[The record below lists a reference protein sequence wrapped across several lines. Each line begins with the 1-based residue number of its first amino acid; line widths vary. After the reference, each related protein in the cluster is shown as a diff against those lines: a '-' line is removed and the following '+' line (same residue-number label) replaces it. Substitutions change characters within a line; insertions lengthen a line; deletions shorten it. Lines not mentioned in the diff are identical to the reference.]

1 MLELIKE
8 FLLPSQYIPHG
19 HCYLWQTPL
28 VGLHVASDGL
38 IAFAYYAISL
48 TLVFFVRKRP
58 DLPFRNMFWLF
69 GAFIVAC
76 GTTHL
81 AEIWTLWYPTYWTS
95 GVLKLF
101 TAGVSLY
108 TGVALVP
115 IIPKVLSLRSP
126 GELEAIN
133 EKLQEQIIDRL
144 RAEVSL
150 QEAKEELER
159 RVLDRTVDLER
170 VNKKLRV
177 SEATLLE
184 AQQIAHIGNWSYEV
198 STEQINWSTELF
210 YIFGVD
216 TSLGEPLTTEGMNFY
231 VPEDILLLQEAA
243 QNTLQT
249 GEPAQ
254 LQLRIRRSDGEIRH
268 TEIRIRTE
276 VDIKGKVSR
285 LYGTTQ
291 DITDLKKSEQA
302 IAQLAAIVESS
313 EDAIISMNLE
323 GSVMSWNAGAEK
335 IYGYNQWEVL
345 GKNLVSLVTANP
357 RISLEEETPENQI
370 SQYKTV
376 HLTKDQQLIDVFLTQ
391 SFVKNHEGE
400 ITGVSVIARD
410 ISELQA
416 VEKLKNEF
424 VSTVSHELRTPL
436 TSIRG
441 SLGLLS
447 SGRLGELSVQ
457 GKRMLEIAVNN
468 TDRLVRLINDILDL
482 ELIAARKVSFA
493 RQSWDVVDLIW
504 QAAEVMQPLAEKAEI
519 RLIVKATTVKIWA
532 DPDRLIQT
540 FTNLIGNAI
549 KFSPP
554 QTEIVIETSIDITPN
569 PHQLII
575 TFQDQGRGIPS
586 DKLQTIFGR
595 FQQIDASD
603 SRQKGG
609 TGLGLAICQSIIQQ
623 HEGKIW
629 VESTVGQGS
638 TFFVALPLNQEK
650 SIISELKQ
658 PWLTVDDSNK
668 GKRILI
674 VEDDLDLARILMI
687 TFARHGFE
695 TIHAVNGN
703 EAINFCE
710 QIMPDLL
717 ILDLVMPSIN
727 GYMVV
732 KWLRDHLPQYS
743 SLPLLIYSAK
753 ELNHQEQV
761 ILQLGKTEFLTKSRI
776 SPEFL
781 EKRVMTLLE
790 NRLEN

>member
-28 VGLHVASDGL
+28 VGLHVASDGV
-38 IAFAYYAISL
+38 IALAYYAISL
-48 TLVFFVRKRP
+48 TLVVFVRKRP
-58 DLPFRNMFWLF
+58 DVPFKNMFWLF

-95 GVLKLF
+95 GALKLV
-101 TAGVSLY
+101 TAGISFY
-108 TGVALVP
+108 TAIALVP

-126 GELEAIN
+126 RELEVIN
-133 EKLQEQIIDRL
+133 HKLQQEIIDRL

-159 RVLDRTVDLER
+159 RVLDRTAALKEA
-170 VNKKLRV
+170 NEQLRV

-184 AQQIAHIGNWSYEV
+184 AQQIAHIGNWNYDV
-198 STEQINWSTELF
+198 ATDQVIWSGELF
-210 YIFGVD
+210 YIFGLEPALVAP
-216 TSLGEPLTTEGMNFY
+216 SLQE
-231 VPEDILLLQEAA
+231 ILLYYPIEDADRLEQSINHTIE
-243 QNTLQT
+243 T
-249 GEPAQ
+249 GEPYH
-254 LQLRIRRSDGEIRH
+254 LVLKIRRPNGEIRI
-268 TEIRIRTE
+268 TENRARAELDST
-276 VDIKGKVSR
+276 GKIIR

-323 GSVMSWNAGAEK
+323 GEVMSWNAGAEK
-335 IYGYNQWEVL
+335 MYGYSAVEVL
-345 GKNLVSLVTANP
+345 DKNLTQLVTADSEVAP
-357 RISLEEETPENQI
+357 GVDTIKNQI
-370 SQYKTV
+370 SQHKTV
-376 HLTKDQQLIDVFLTQ
+376 HLTKAQQIIDVFLTQ
-391 SFVKNHEGE
+391 SLVKNPEGE
-400 ITGVSVIARD
+400 ITGISVIARD

-416 VEKLKNEF
+416 VEKLKDEF

-441 SLGLLS
+441 SLGLLL
-447 SGRLGELSVQ
+447 SGRLGELSAQ

-482 ELIAARKVSFA
+482 ELIEARKVSFA
-493 RQSWDVVDLIW
+493 RQSCDVVDLIR
-504 QAAEVMQPLAEKAEI
+504 QAVEVMQPLAEKAE
-519 RLIVKATTVKIWA
+519 VKLVVKTLAVQIWA

-540 FTNLIGNAI
+540 FTNLIGNSI

-554 QTEIVIETSIDITPN
+554 QTEIVIEPSIDTTPN

-575 TFQDQGRGIPS
+575 SFQDQGRGIPP
-586 DKLQTIFGR
+586 DKLQNVFER
-595 FQQIDASD
+595 FQQVDASD

-629 VESTVGQGS
+629 AESTVGQGS
-638 TFFVALPLNQEK
+638 TFFVALPLNQKK
-650 SIISELKQ
+650 SITSELTQ
-658 PWLTVDDSNK
+658 PWLTTNNINNINDSK
-668 GKRILI
+668 LILI
-674 VEDDLDLARILMI
+674 VEDDLDLARILTV
-687 TFARHGFE
+687 TFTRHGFE
-695 TIHAVNGN
+695 TIHAVNGS
-703 EAINFCE
+703 EAINFCQ

-732 KWLRDHLPQYS
+732 KWIRDHLPQFS

-753 ELNHQEQV
+753 ELTNQEQV

-790 NRLEN
+790 N